1 MATLVKLLLGEVILG
16 QKAFPECYS
25 REGSWDMTLCP
36 ACGPSG
42 PKEPRRSGE
51 MVRGDEGKAVGGA
64 R

>member
-1 MATLVKLLLGEVILG
+1 MGTLVKLLLGETILG
-16 QKAFPECYS
+16 QKAFPGCCS

-42 PKEPRRSGE
+42 PKEPRREGE
-51 MVRGDEGKAVGGA
+51 MVRGGEDEAIGGT